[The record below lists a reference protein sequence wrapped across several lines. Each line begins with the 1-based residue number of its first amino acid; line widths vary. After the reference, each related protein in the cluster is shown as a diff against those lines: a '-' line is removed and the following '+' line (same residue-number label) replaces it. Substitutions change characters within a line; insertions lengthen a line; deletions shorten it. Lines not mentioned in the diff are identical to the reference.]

1 MASFTAPPLFPIP
14 VKRKLYDEK
23 SFFVVVVV
31 GFGVLFS
38 LPLIPL
44 GVFDEGVLADC
55 DVERRLLTRVLDA
68 TDVDSPAP
76 LDERRLPRPLPFGQM
91 PRFASSKI
99 FRQRP
104 HPPFENLHLEHPS
117 VGNGRFALALASA
130 SSRSGSLGGG
140 TTNAVAF
147 AVVGA
152 GRLVSARGRTSPP
165 SFSNWLNST
174 MKSPS

>member
-1 MASFTAPPLFPIP
+1 MASFTAPPLLPIP
-14 VKRKLYDEK
+14 VKRKLYDAK
-23 SFFVVVVV
+23 SFFV
-31 GFGVLFS
+31 GFGVFS
-38 LPLIPL
+38 LPLLRL

-76 LDERRLPRPLPFGQM
+76 LDEGRLLRPLPFGQM

-117 VGNGRFALALASA
+117 VGNGRFASA
-130 SSRSGSLGGG
+130 SSPPGSLGGG
-140 TTNAVAF
+140 TTNVVVAF
-147 AVVGA
+147 AVGGA
-152 GRLVSARGRTSPP
+152 GRLVRARGRTSPP

>member
-14 VKRKLYDEK
+14 VKRKLYDAK
-23 SFFVVVVV
+23 SFFADIVV

-117 VGNGRFALALASA
+117 VGNGRFASTSTL
-130 SSRSGSLGGG
+130 SRSGTSHVG
-140 TTNAVAF
+140 AF
-147 AVVGA
+147 AIVGA

-165 SFSNWLNST
+165 SFSN
-174 MKSPS
+174 

>member
-14 VKRKLYDEK
+14 VKRKLYEAK
-23 SFFVVVVV
+23 SFFAAVVGF

-76 LDERRLPRPLPFGQM
+76 LDERRFPRPLPFGQM

-117 VGNGRFALALASA
+117 VGNGRFASTSTL
-130 SSRSGSLGGG
+130 SRSGTSHVG
-140 TTNAVAF
+140 AF
-147 AVVGA
+147 AIVGA

-165 SFSNWLNST
+165 SFSN
-174 MKSPS
+174 

>member
-14 VKRKLYDEK
+14 VKRKLYDAK
-23 SFFVVVVV
+23 SFFVAVV
-31 GFGVLFS
+31 GFGFGVSFS

-55 DVERRLLTRVLDA
+55 DVVERRLLTRVLDA

-76 LDERRLPRPLPFGQM
+76 LDERRFPRPLPFGQM

-117 VGNGRFALALASA
+117 VGNARRFASTSTTL
-130 SSRSGSLGGG
+130 SRSGSLGGG
-140 TTNAVAF
+140 ATTHV
-147 AVVGA
+147 VVGA

-165 SFSNWLNST
+165 SFSN
-174 MKSPS
+174 

>member
-23 SFFVVVVV
+23 TFFVVV

-38 LPLIPL
+38 LPLISL

-76 LDERRLPRPLPFGQM
+76 LDE
-91 PRFASSKI
+91 
-99 FRQRP
+99 
-104 HPPFENLHLEHPS
+104 
-117 VGNGRFALALASA
+117 
-130 SSRSGSLGGG
+130 
-140 TTNAVAF
+140 
-147 AVVGA
+147 
-152 GRLVSARGRTSPP
+152 
-165 SFSNWLNST
+165 
-174 MKSPS
+174 